1 MGRFISDTFKAVS
14 AVRTVRQNQTRA
26 QIETA
31 WEKKKTLQFSIF
43 CNTLA
48 LIMCRPHMLVEL
60 SYCSKKKKNADSLQ
74 IWCHGG
80 FIYCMSRRFG
90 EKNPVPLSPWFPGI
104 PGVPGKP
111 VRPGCPCS
119 PRLPGS
125 PGGPAGPGG
134 PGRLFSGLGG
144 IWLINTSI
152 LLIWPFREKQS
163 NFGWDQCLTRRNG
176 KLFFFF
182 FFYAKGKFELTVNE
196 LFTNLSGDGA
206 HHALRR
212 KVSLETKTFFLRRMK
227 NKYRCVVSHSV
238 EVEYKHHVG
247 LSQFVDAH

>member
-60 SYCSKKKKNADSLQ
+60 SYCSKKKKMLTV
-74 IWCHGG
+74 
-80 FIYCMSRRFG
+80 YKFG
-90 EKNPVPLSPWFPGI
+90 VMVVLFTACLGVLEKKKTVPLSPWFPGI

-163 NFGWDQCLTRRNG
+163 DFGWDQCMTRRNG

-182 FFYAKGKFELTVNE
+182 FLCQ
-196 LFTNLSGDGA
+196 
-206 HHALRR
+206 R
-212 KVSLETKTFFLRRMK
+212 KVWTH
-227 NKYRCVVSHSV
+227 C
-238 EVEYKHHVG
+238 
-247 LSQFVDAH
+247 